1 MTNFLWGNTGTVK
14 NLLTTELNS
23 LAAATYCALG
33 PEINNTNGPQ
43 LGQIYVHLASAAF
56 VVGNYINVYFLP
68 SSDTAG
74 GAYPTLGT
82 VAQDAYSNYLAAT
95 IYIKGTTAA
104 QDEILTNV
112 IVPSGKFKTFAG
124 VFGSPPTLAASA
136 NTVDLYTTPTSY

>member
-56 VVGNYINVYFLP
+56 VIGNYISIYFLP
-68 SSDTAG
+68 SNDTAG
-74 GAYPTLGT
+74 GTYPTLGT
-82 VAQDAYSNYLAAT
+82 LAQDLYSNYLAAT

-112 IVPSGKFKTFAG
+112 IVPSGKFKTFAITG
-124 VFGSPPTLAASA
+124 GTPPSLAASA
-136 NTVDLYTTPTSY
+136 NTVDLYTTPTQY